1 MKFLGINGFDSYT
14 NVAFNNAAKLADDT
28 ECENLYAVHFL
39 VALLDNDQIRKDFE
53 YKTGI
58 NKEELIG
65 KIEDLTNSGEY
76 GYKEIPDEFNIN
88 NISEEVRHA
97 INKMIQSRYQ
107 TGTVVNPMDAY
118 ISLMSEENTTITS
131 VIADINPQ
139 LDLIELYRTDEDSM
153 PTLMSVAVNL
163 NRLAQQK
170 KIDPVDARDDVINQV
185 IEVLGRRQKG
195 NPCLIGD
202 AGVGKTAIVEGLAQR
217 INEGKV
223 PNYLK
228 KHKIISVDIS
238 SIVGGTKFRG
248 DFEDKLNN
256 ILYEAV
262 DQGNVIL
269 FFDEIHMLMGA
280 GKNNEGGTTAVNI
293 LKPALARG
301 DIRIIGATT
310 TKEWKRFIEVDSAFE
325 RRLQDIVVNEPT
337 VPQAI
342 RMLKK
347 VVPLYTEYHNA
358 IIDDKVIEYA
368 VKLSDRYITNRRLPD
383 KAITVIDETGARI
396 KAKLGDDS
404 IFSMDIN
411 DIRKTVSRI
420 TGIDVNELDNDS
432 TNKLLNLGDN
442 LRKRV
447 IGQDNAVDAVTK
459 AIKRSRAGIKNP
471 NKPIGTFLFVGPTG
485 VGKTE
490 LSKAL
495 ATEFSGSIKNL
506 IRFDMSEFME
516 KHSVSK
522 LIGSPPGYVGFGD
535 GGQLTEAVKRNPY
548 SVVLFDEIE
557 KAHPDIFNIFL
568 QIMDDGF
575 LNDSQGVRVDF
586 KNTIII
592 MTSNAGYGIENRS
605 ISIGFNSN
613 SEDKLPKQS
622 EDKAIKALENT
633 FRPEFLNRLDKVVVF
648 NSLGKEECKEIV
660 ELMLEEINERLVDKS
675 IKIKWT
681 DGAVNKLIKDG
692 FDDKYG
698 ARNLRRKIQ
707 NTIEDKVADMIIE
720 SSIRSGDIVLID
732 GNDSMG
738 INFKVENVV
747 TIVKQEYTC

>member
-76 GYKEIPDEFNIN
+76 GYKEIPDEFTIN

-97 INKMIQSRYQ
+97 INKMIQSSHQ

-139 LDLIELYRTDEDSM
+139 LDLVELYRTDEDSM

-280 GKNNEGGTTAVNI
+280 GSNNEGGTTAVNI
-293 LKPALARG
+293 LKPAIARG

-358 IIDDKVIEYA
+358 IIDDKVIESA

-506 IRFDMSEFME
+506 IRFDMSEFLE

-707 NTIEDKVADMIIE
+707 NTIEDKIADMIIE
-720 SSIRSGDIVLID
+720 SSIGSGDIVLID

>member
-97 INKMIQSRYQ
+97 INKMIQSSHQ

-139 LDLIELYRTDEDSM
+139 LDLVELYRTDEDSM

-280 GKNNEGGTTAVNI
+280 GSNNEGGTTAVNI
-293 LKPALARG
+293 LKPAIARG

-358 IIDDKVIEYA
+358 IIDDKVIESA

-506 IRFDMSEFME
+506 IRFDMSEFLE

-707 NTIEDKVADMIIE
+707 NTIEDKIADMIIE
-720 SSIRSGDIVLID
+720 SSIGSGDIVLID

>member
-1 MKFLGINGFDSYT
+1 
-14 NVAFNNAAKLADDT
+14 
-28 ECENLYAVHFL
+28 
-39 VALLDNDQIRKDFE
+39 
-53 YKTGI
+53 
-58 NKEELIG
+58 
-65 KIEDLTNSGEY
+65 
-76 GYKEIPDEFNIN
+76 
-88 NISEEVRHA
+88 
-97 INKMIQSRYQ
+97 
-107 TGTVVNPMDAY
+107 
-118 ISLMSEENTTITS
+118 
-131 VIADINPQ
+131 
-139 LDLIELYRTDEDSM
+139 
-153 PTLMSVAVNL
+153 
-163 NRLAQQK
+163 
-170 KIDPVDARDDVINQV
+170 
-185 IEVLGRRQKG
+185 
-195 NPCLIGD
+195 
-202 AGVGKTAIVEGLAQR
+202 
-217 INEGKV
+217 
-223 PNYLK
+223 
-228 KHKIISVDIS
+228 
-238 SIVGGTKFRG
+238 
-248 DFEDKLNN
+248 
-256 ILYEAV
+256 
-262 DQGNVIL
+262 
-269 FFDEIHMLMGA
+269 MGA
-280 GKNNEGGTTAVNI
+280 GSNNEGGTTAVNI
-293 LKPALARG
+293 LKPAIARG

-506 IRFDMSEFME
+506 IRFDMSEFLE